1 MRKAMEHLKGADPK
15 LAVVIERVGPPRI
28 DYFPPDF
35 LSLVRCIVYQQLSGK
50 AAATIFARLKQAV
63 EPEGMTPHSLARLSH
78 DQLRGLGVSNQKAK
92 FLHDL
97 SARTL
102 DGTVG
107 FEKLPQLPDDE
118 VIAHLTAVKGVGVW
132 TAQMF
137 LMFGLRRPDIL
148 PTGDLGIRNAMK
160 RLYRIRG
167 AVTADRMNRIGRP
180 WRPYATYAC
189 WYLWRSLENGENL

>member
-1 MRKAMEHLKGADPK
+1 MRKAIEHLKTGDAK
-15 LAVVIERVGPPRI
+15 LAAVIERVGPPRI

-63 EPEGMTPHSLARLSH
+63 EPEGMTPLTLARLSH
-78 DQLRGLGVSNQKAK
+78 DELRGLGVSNQKAK

-102 DGTVG
+102 DGTVA
-107 FEKLPQLPDDE
+107 FERLPELPDDE
-118 VIAHLTAVKGVGVW
+118 VIAHLSAVKGVGVW

-137 LMFGLRRPDIL
+137 LMFGLRRPDVL

-167 AVTADRMNRIGRP
+167 TVTADRMNRIGRP
-180 WRPYATYAC
+180 WRPYATYAS
-189 WYLWRSLENGENL
+189 WYLWRSLENSQNV